1 MLSFRALSRIR
12 QDLEQR
18 SMLGLRQVANDRE
31 ALIVGANL
39 TGFALACALGA
50 QGVRNRVFAPASDPT
65 PDDLVYLHPMSLE
78 RLDSLGV
85 LPRVLAHGRP
95 IHAINVYTSERRMA
109 RIPLRLLKTPFPY
122 LLALPASAVLTALR
136 EHAMGQ
142 GTAVTEDV
150 ELADLSHHDGC
161 IRATGRTHTGRA
173 QSIRGRWYLDCT
185 SQVNSDS
192 PTACYFDATIEWDFP
207 DDERYVFVHAGK
219 LCTVQAHPGPAPRH
233 RVTMFGHPAT
243 YTTGHTTG
251 RMPGQAPSPVDR
263 QGPDRSRGG
272 CLPEQLAQ
280 ASIPFACNLREVGE
294 LRPIYAISKQSAGEG
309 PVFRVGH
316 GWQTPGLFRFDG
328 VNAGILAAFN
338 LAWKLGLTK
347 RGFARP
353 HLLASYGVESALEPP
368 GADSNRLDAAFVQ
381 MQDRPHRNLRD
392 ALAGLGR
399 VFEGPHRAAFTAL
412 HRLDPNL
419 CESPLVDEVHTPL
432 LRSRLRSS
440 ETTETASL
448 RERRLFAAAP
458 QAGTR
463 APDVTIAA
471 QKTLY
476 ESLRGPLHAL
486 LLFDGHAPTAAGY
499 RNFVEIARTI
509 GARYGDLIRI
519 HIIVPMA
526 RLPSALAQQRE
537 RWRGDVIF
545 DQDSKLHREY
555 GASAECLYLIRP
567 DGFIGFRS
575 QPAEQSTLL
584 EHIRGILI

>member
-1 MLSFRALSRIR
+1 MLSYWALSRVG

-18 SMLGLRQVANDRE
+18 SMLGLRQVTNDRE

-50 QGVRNRVFAPASDPT
+50 HGVRNRIFGPASVPA
-65 PDDLVYLHPMSLE
+65 PDDLVYLHPTSLE
-78 RLDSLGV
+78 RLDSVGV

-95 IHAINVYTSERRMA
+95 LHAINVYTSEKRVA
-109 RIPLRLLKTPFPY
+109 RVPLRLLKTSFPY
-122 LLALPASAVLTALR
+122 LLALPASAVVRVLR
-136 EHAMGQ
+136 EHATGV
-142 GTAVTEDV
+142 GTVVSEEI
-150 ELADLSHHDGC
+150 ELADTSHHDGC
-161 IRATGRTHTGRA
+161 IRATGTPTSGRR
-173 QSIRGRWYLDCT
+173 QSIQGRWLMDCT
-185 SQVNSDS
+185 AEAETDV

-219 LCTVQAHPGPAPRH
+219 LCTVQAHPGLTPRH
-233 RVTMFGHPAT
+233 RVTVFGHPSR
-243 YTTGHTTG
+243 HQI
-251 RMPGQAPSPVDR
+251 QAK
-263 QGPDRSRGG
+263 
-272 CLPEQLAQ
+272 ELAQ
-280 ASIPFACNLREVGE
+280 ASIPFACNLRDVGE
-294 LRPIYAISKQSAGEG
+294 LRPIHTIPKQPAGEG
-309 PVFRVGH
+309 PLFRVEH
-316 GWQTPGLFRFDG
+316 GWQTPGVFRFDG

-353 HLLASYGVESALEPP
+353 LLLSSYGVECALRPP
-368 GADSNRLDAAFVQ
+368 QAESTRLDAAIVQ
-381 MQDRPHRNLRD
+381 IQDRPHRCLRD

-399 VFEGPHRAAFTAL
+399 VLEGPYRPILTAL
-412 HRLDPNL
+412 QRLDPNF
-419 CESPLVDEVHTPL
+419 CHSPFVGEVHTPL

-448 RERRLFAAAP
+448 RERRVFAAAP
-458 QAGTR
+458 PAGAR
-463 APDVTIAA
+463 APDVTIAG
-471 QKTLY
+471 QKTLH
-476 ESLRGPLHAL
+476 EGLRGPLHTL

-509 GARYGDLIRI
+509 GARYGDLIRVQI
-519 HIIVPMA
+519 VVPMA
-526 RLPSALAQQRE
+526 RLPTALAGQRE

-545 DQDSKLHREY
+545 DQDSKLHSEY